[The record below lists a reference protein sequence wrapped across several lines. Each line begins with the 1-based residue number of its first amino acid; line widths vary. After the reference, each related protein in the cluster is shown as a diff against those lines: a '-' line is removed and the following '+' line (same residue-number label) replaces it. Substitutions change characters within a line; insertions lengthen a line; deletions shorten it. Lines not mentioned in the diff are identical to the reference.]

1 MYVCMY
7 VCNWID
13 SLLSRDPDVCHSQS
27 EAFLG
32 AMGVPGSTTAAAH
45 CGQPYRDMPSLQS
58 RYEER
63 LGLTV
68 RPQKGVCI
76 SNTFLMYVPIT
87 NLSGLWDFRLV
98 MWRACRVEGFA
109 VPFAIM
115 GFFEGTCNA
124 FRALLFDAD
133 ITYWNQIRVD
143 SKEVTRRYKQMM
155 ATASYCSLDF
165 ISNVFSYLSIRTQ
178 QSRRLWSTPRPWTT
192 M

>member
-1 MYVCMY
+1 MCFRPEVYVCMY
-7 VCNWID
+7 ALYVCT
-13 SLLSRDPDVCHSQS
+13 VCLYVCMLYASD
-27 EAFLG
+27 LKCIYVC
-32 AMGVPGSTTAAAH
+32 MH
-45 CGQPYRDMPSLQS
+45 C
-58 RYEER
+58 
-63 LGLTV
+63 
-68 RPQKGVCI
+68 
-76 SNTFLMYVPIT
+76 MYVMYVHRMYALYVYLT
-87 NLSGLWDFRLV
+87 MCNYDVGLWDFRLV

-133 ITYWNQIRVD
+133 ITYWNQVRVD

-155 ATASYCSLDF
+155 ETASYCSLEF
-165 ISNVFSYLSIRTQ
+165 ISNALSYFSIRTQ

>member
-1 MYVCMY
+1 MYALY
-7 VCNWID
+7 VYLTMCNYD
-13 SLLSRDPDVCHSQS
+13 L
-27 EAFLG
+27 
-32 AMGVPGSTTAAAH
+32 
-45 CGQPYRDMPSLQS
+45 
-58 RYEER
+58 
-63 LGLTV
+63 
-68 RPQKGVCI
+68 
-76 SNTFLMYVPIT
+76 
-87 NLSGLWDFRLV
+87 GLWDFRLV

-133 ITYWNQIRVD
+133 ITYWNQVRVD

-155 ATASYCSLDF
+155 ETASYCSLEF
-165 ISNVFSYLSIRTQ
+165 ISNALSYFSIRTQ